1 MEKSMDYN
9 VTNCTQCPRHCP
21 ITDLQCK
28 RGRQYMEHLGNG
40 EADAEGGQE
49 KMNQE
54 DGMQEG
60 QGAFAGHR
68 RPMPHGHGGSGRH
81 GEHGMRGEQGKHGM
95 CGEQE
100 RHGVCGEQGRH
111 GMSEEQRG
119 HGMCEEQGRH
129 GMRGGQGKH
138 GMRGEQGRNEMSEE
152 QGKHGM
158 SGEQGRH
165 GMSEEQGGHG
175 MSGEQGRHGMRGG
188 QGRHGMSGEQGR
200 QGMREEQR
208 GQGMRGEQGRHGMR
222 EEQGGH
228 EIHGEYGR
236 RKGHGRFGRRLE
248 GMEGEDGLSALLGKC
263 GHYLYHRPYHG
274 RGQGRIL
281 KMLSGQEEVTQK
293 ELQETLGIQA
303 GSVSEIISKLEARG
317 LVARERDDADKR
329 RVLLRIT
336 EEGKKRAE
344 TDFDEGKTEDLYGV
358 LSEEEQETLKG
369 LLGRLL
375 ESWGM
380 TGQDPQ

>member
-1 MEKSMDYN
+1 
-9 VTNCTQCPRHCP
+9 
-21 ITDLQCK
+21 
-28 RGRQYMEHLGNG
+28 MEHLGNG

-49 KMNQE
+49 KMHRE

-95 CGEQE
+95 CGEQ
-100 RHGVCGEQGRH
+100 GRH

-119 HGMCEEQGRH
+119 HGM
-129 GMRGGQGKH
+129 
-138 GMRGEQGRNEMSEE
+138 
-152 QGKHGM
+152 
-158 SGEQGRH
+158 
-165 GMSEEQGGHG
+165 
-175 MSGEQGRHGMRGG
+175 
-188 QGRHGMSGEQGR
+188 
-200 QGMREEQR
+200 
-208 GQGMRGEQGRHGMR
+208 RGEQGRHGMCG
-222 EEQGGH
+222 EQGEHGM
-228 EIHGEYGR
+228 HGEYGR
-236 RKGHGRFGRRLE
+236 RKGYGRFGTRLE

>member
-40 EADAEGGQE
+40 EADVEGGQE
-49 KMNQE
+49 KMHQE

-95 CGEQE
+95 CGEQ
-100 RHGVCGEQGRH
+100 GRH
-111 GMSEEQRG
+111 GM
-119 HGMCEEQGRH
+119 C
-129 GMRGGQGKH
+129 
-138 GMRGEQGRNEMSEE
+138 
-152 QGKHGM
+152 
-158 SGEQGRH
+158 
-165 GMSEEQGGHG
+165 
-175 MSGEQGRHGMRGG
+175 
-188 QGRHGMSGEQGR
+188 
-200 QGMREEQR
+200 
-208 GQGMRGEQGRHGMR
+208 GEQGRHGMR

-236 RKGHGRFGRRLE
+236 RKGYGRFGRRLE

>member
-1 MEKSMDYN
+1 
-9 VTNCTQCPRHCP
+9 
-21 ITDLQCK
+21 
-28 RGRQYMEHLGNG
+28 
-40 EADAEGGQE
+40 
-49 KMNQE
+49 
-54 DGMQEG
+54 
-60 QGAFAGHR
+60 
-68 RPMPHGHGGSGRH
+68 
-81 GEHGMRGEQGKHGM
+81 
-95 CGEQE
+95 
-100 RHGVCGEQGRH
+100 
-111 GMSEEQRG
+111 
-119 HGMCEEQGRH
+119 
-129 GMRGGQGKH
+129 
-138 GMRGEQGRNEMSEE
+138 
-152 QGKHGM
+152 M

-165 GMSEEQGGHG
+165 GMSEELGGH
-175 MSGEQGRHGMRGG
+175 
-188 QGRHGMSGEQGR
+188 
-200 QGMREEQR
+200 GMREEQR
-208 GQGMRGEQGRHGMR
+208 GHGMRGEQGKHGMRGEQGRHGMR

-228 EIHGEYGR
+228 EMHGEYGR

>member
-49 KMNQE
+49 KMHQE

>member
-40 EADAEGGQE
+40 EADVEGGQE
-49 KMNQE
+49 KMHRE

-95 CGEQE
+95 CW
-100 RHGVCGEQGRH
+100 EQGRH
-111 GMSEEQRG
+111 GV
-119 HGMCEEQGRH
+119 C
-129 GMRGGQGKH
+129 
-138 GMRGEQGRNEMSEE
+138 
-152 QGKHGM
+152 
-158 SGEQGRH
+158 
-165 GMSEEQGGHG
+165 
-175 MSGEQGRHGMRGG
+175 
-188 QGRHGMSGEQGR
+188 
-200 QGMREEQR
+200 
-208 GQGMRGEQGRHGMR
+208 GEQGRHGMR

-236 RKGHGRFGRRLE
+236 RKGYGRFGRRLE

-336 EEGKKRAE
+336 EEGKKRVE

>member
-1 MEKSMDYN
+1 
-9 VTNCTQCPRHCP
+9 
-21 ITDLQCK
+21 
-28 RGRQYMEHLGNG
+28 MEHLGNG
-40 EADAEGGQE
+40 EADVEGGQE
-49 KMNQE
+49 KMHQE

-68 RPMPHGHGGSGRH
+68 RPMPHGHGRSGRH
-81 GEHGMRGEQGKHGM
+81 GEHG
-95 CGEQE
+95 
-100 RHGVCGEQGRH
+100 
-111 GMSEEQRG
+111 
-119 HGMCEEQGRH
+119 
-129 GMRGGQGKH
+129 
-138 GMRGEQGRNEMSEE
+138 MSEE

-165 GMSEEQGGHG
+165 GMSEEQGRHG
-175 MSGEQGRHGMRGG
+175 VCGEQGRH
-188 QGRHGMSGEQGR
+188 
-200 QGMREEQR
+200 
-208 GQGMRGEQGRHGMR
+208 GMRGEQGRHGMR
-222 EEQGGH
+222 EEQGEH
-228 EIHGEYGR
+228 EIHGER

>member
-40 EADAEGGQE
+40 EADVEGGQE
-49 KMNQE
+49 KMHRE

-81 GEHGMRGEQGKHGM
+81 GEHGMCEEQGKHGM
-95 CGEQE
+95 CGEQ
-100 RHGVCGEQGRH
+100 GRH
-111 GMSEEQRG
+111 
-119 HGMCEEQGRH
+119 
-129 GMRGGQGKH
+129 
-138 GMRGEQGRNEMSEE
+138 
-152 QGKHGM
+152 
-158 SGEQGRH
+158 
-165 GMSEEQGGHG
+165 
-175 MSGEQGRHGMRGG
+175 
-188 QGRHGMSGEQGR
+188 
-200 QGMREEQR
+200 
-208 GQGMRGEQGRHGMR
+208 GMRGEQGRHGMR

-228 EIHGEYGR
+228 EMHGEYGR

>member
-1 MEKSMDYN
+1 
-9 VTNCTQCPRHCP
+9 
-21 ITDLQCK
+21 
-28 RGRQYMEHLGNG
+28 MEHLGNG
-40 EADAEGGQE
+40 EADVEGGQE
-49 KMNQE
+49 KMHQE

-95 CGEQE
+95 CGEQG
-100 RHGVCGEQGRH
+100 RHGMCGEQG
-111 GMSEEQRG
+111 
-119 HGMCEEQGRH
+119 
-129 GMRGGQGKH
+129 K
-138 GMRGEQGRNEMSEE
+138 
-152 QGKHGM
+152 
-158 SGEQGRH
+158 
-165 GMSEEQGGHG
+165 
-175 MSGEQGRHGMRGG
+175 
-188 QGRHGMSGEQGR
+188 
-200 QGMREEQR
+200 
-208 GQGMRGEQGRHGMR
+208 HGMR

-358 LSEEEQETLKG
+358 LSAEEQETLKG

>member
-40 EADAEGGQE
+40 EADVEGGQE
-49 KMNQE
+49 KMHRE

-60 QGAFAGHR
+60 QGTFAGHR

-100 RHGVCGEQGRH
+100 RHGVCGEQG
-111 GMSEEQRG
+111 
-119 HGMCEEQGRH
+119 
-129 GMRGGQGKH
+129 K
-138 GMRGEQGRNEMSEE
+138 
-152 QGKHGM
+152 
-158 SGEQGRH
+158 
-165 GMSEEQGGHG
+165 
-175 MSGEQGRHGMRGG
+175 
-188 QGRHGMSGEQGR
+188 
-200 QGMREEQR
+200 
-208 GQGMRGEQGRHGMR
+208 HGMR

>member
-40 EADAEGGQE
+40 EADVEGGQE
-49 KMNQE
+49 KMHQE

-81 GEHGMRGEQGKHGM
+81 GEHGMCEEQGKHGM

-100 RHGVCGEQGRH
+100 RHGVC
-111 GMSEEQRG
+111 
-119 HGMCEEQGRH
+119 
-129 GMRGGQGKH
+129 
-138 GMRGEQGRNEMSEE
+138 
-152 QGKHGM
+152 
-158 SGEQGRH
+158 
-165 GMSEEQGGHG
+165 
-175 MSGEQGRHGMRGG
+175 
-188 QGRHGMSGEQGR
+188 
-200 QGMREEQR
+200 
-208 GQGMRGEQGRHGMR
+208 GEQGRHGMR

>member
-49 KMNQE
+49 KMHQE

-81 GEHGMRGEQGKHGM
+81 GEH
-95 CGEQE
+95 
-100 RHGVCGEQGRH
+100 
-111 GMSEEQRG
+111 
-119 HGMCEEQGRH
+119 
-129 GMRGGQGKH
+129 
-138 GMRGEQGRNEMSEE
+138 
-152 QGKHGM
+152 
-158 SGEQGRH
+158 
-165 GMSEEQGGHG
+165 
-175 MSGEQGRHGMRGG
+175 
-188 QGRHGMSGEQGR
+188 
-200 QGMREEQR
+200 
-208 GQGMRGEQGRHGMR
+208 GMRGEQGRHGMR

-380 TGQDPQ
+380 MGQDPQ

>member
-1 MEKSMDYN
+1 M
-9 VTNCTQCPRHCP
+9 
-21 ITDLQCK
+21 
-28 RGRQYMEHLGNG
+28 
-40 EADAEGGQE
+40 
-49 KMNQE
+49 
-54 DGMQEG
+54 
-60 QGAFAGHR
+60 
-68 RPMPHGHGGSGRH
+68 
-81 GEHGMRGEQGKHGM
+81 
-95 CGEQE
+95 
-100 RHGVCGEQGRH
+100 
-111 GMSEEQRG
+111 
-119 HGMCEEQGRH
+119 
-129 GMRGGQGKH
+129 
-138 GMRGEQGRNEMSEE
+138 
-152 QGKHGM
+152 
-158 SGEQGRH
+158 
-165 GMSEEQGGHG
+165 
-175 MSGEQGRHGMRGG
+175 
-188 QGRHGMSGEQGR
+188 
-200 QGMREEQR
+200 
-208 GQGMRGEQGRHGMR
+208 
-222 EEQGGH
+222 
-228 EIHGEYGR
+228 HGEYGR

-248 GMEGEDGLSALLGKC
+248 GMEGGDGLSALLGKC

-336 EEGKKRAE
+336 EEGKKRVE